1 MATNVYL
8 RSETIYYNTV
18 SPTTR
23 WGYYSSFT
31 TFGAGWAYFTSE
43 DALERAFRFIKTELQ
58 KELGQ
63 KLVDDRLIQLLM
75 GVVWGEAESDKACV
89 KMSIGETWVELWPR
103 IRQTKLFEKLT
114 NHELVNEDGPIP
126 PDRPSETGLAQ
137 ERTRD
142 GNAEG

>member
-1 MATNVYL
+1 
-8 RSETIYYNTV
+8 
-18 SPTTR
+18 
-23 WGYYSSFT
+23 
-31 TFGAGWAYFTSE
+31 
-43 DALERAFRFIKTELQ
+43 
-58 KELGQ
+58 
-63 KLVDDRLIQLLM
+63 
-75 GVVWGEAESDKACV
+75 
-89 KMSIGETWVELWPR
+89 MSIGETWVELWPR